1 MREKGPKSH
10 VRIRVDVK
18 DDHKEPPGFQR
29 DPLNSESVIRA
40 CSLCD
45 GASES
50 TFRLLLDGCTL
61 TQAERGEILWSAGT
75 EARFFAIVAV
85 GLVRLARRAPRAQ
98 EVVVELAGPG
108 AVAGIL
114 ASLSTGP
121 YPLTSTA
128 VIPTWYLKV
137 PTNLWRKAMAQD
149 PVLFESAMAQLRRRL
164 LESYDFLGGMATC
177 AVESRLAF
185 ALLYVYEVL
194 RSPSLEADPTL
205 PISRQCL
212 ADIATTSVESVIRTT
227 TKWQRRGWIK
237 AGYRT
242 ITIVDFQSL
251 NSLLR

>member
-108 AVAGIL
+108 AVA
-114 ASLSTGP
+114 
-121 YPLTSTA
+121 
-128 VIPTWYLKV
+128 
-137 PTNLWRKAMAQD
+137 
-149 PVLFESAMAQLRRRL
+149 
-164 LESYDFLGGMATC
+164 
-177 AVESRLAF
+177 
-185 ALLYVYEVL
+185 
-194 RSPSLEADPTL
+194 
-205 PISRQCL
+205 
-212 ADIATTSVESVIRTT
+212 
-227 TKWQRRGWIK
+227 
-237 AGYRT
+237 
-242 ITIVDFQSL
+242 
-251 NSLLR
+251 